1 MRQPKNMA
9 CMAIPLMVVLRLA
22 AQRKGMA
29 IHMNAEKTGALIAE
43 VRREQNMTQKELAEL
58 LHVTDRAVSKWERGL
73 SFPDVSLLEPLAD
86 ALGLTLTELMD
97 GERAQQ
103 PEEAD
108 ERPLREVL
116 ALSKAA
122 LRSKAVKL
130 RLFAASACV
139 LALILLGM
147 GAYRLWNS
155 PDHPAH
161 ANTLKSIPLT
171 QKEETLAQL
180 SNSAVCKYRYTLTQD
195 VQNVRAVYEVWT
207 EDGMVDEGKLW
218 QRGAESSIPLDYRG
232 TFLFG
237 CKFADAFGYDGKDT
251 EEAHIE
257 LSWLLPSRGIIGQP
271 VPLPYEAPG
280 NVLTMAH
287 DTPHKNGEGNAA
299 LLLLLEFMAK
309 NSYTPAE
316 DNAMK
321 QFVLTASRGDEPP
334 VSPGGYTVAIWLE
347 VER

>member
-1 MRQPKNMA
+1 
-9 CMAIPLMVVLRLA
+9 
-22 AQRKGMA
+22 
-29 IHMNAEKTGALIAE
+29 MNAEKTGALIAE
-43 VRREQNMTQKELAEL
+43 VRREKNMTQKELAAL

-73 SFPDVSLLEPLAD
+73 SFPDVGLLEPLAD

-97 GERAQQ
+97 GERTAQ
-103 PEEAD
+103 PEETD
-108 ERPLREVL
+108 ERSLREIL
-116 ALSKAA
+116 ALSKEA

-130 RLFAASACV
+130 RLFAVSACA

-147 GAYRLWNS
+147 GVYRLWNS
-155 PDHPAH
+155 PDHSAR
-161 ANTLKSIPLT
+161 ANTLKNIPLT
-171 QKEETLAQL
+171 KKEQTITQL
-180 SNSAVCKYRYTLTQD
+180 SNSGVLKYRYTLTQD

-207 EDGMVDEGKLW
+207 KEGKVDEDELW
-218 QRGAESSIPLDYRG
+218 RCDAADFPLNYRG

-237 CKFADAFGYDGKDT
+237 CKLSNAFGYGGKAA

-257 LSWLLPSRGIIGQP
+257 LSWLLPSRYVIGLS

-287 DTPHKNGEGNAA
+287 DTPHKNGGGDAA

-309 NSYTPAE
+309 NGYTPAE

-347 VER
+347 IERST

>member
-1 MRQPKNMA
+1 
-9 CMAIPLMVVLRLA
+9 
-22 AQRKGMA
+22 
-29 IHMNAEKTGALIAE
+29 MNAEKTGALIAQM
-43 VRREQNMTQKELAEL
+43 RREKNMTQKELAAL

-73 SFPDVSLLEPLAD
+73 SFPDISLLEPLAD

-97 GERAQQ
+97 GERVQQ
-103 PEEAD
+103 PEETD
-108 ERPLREVL
+108 ERSLREIL

-122 LRSKAVKL
+122 LRSETVKL

-139 LALILLGM
+139 LALVLLGM
-147 GAYRLWNS
+147 GVYRLWNS

-161 ANTLKSIPLT
+161 ANTLKSVALT
-171 QKEETLAQL
+171 QKEQTITQL
-180 SNSAVCKYRYTLTQD
+180 SNSGVCKYRYTLTQD

-207 EDGMVDEGKLW
+207 EEGKVDEGTLW
-218 QRGAESSIPLDYRG
+218 RRGTATDVPLNYRG

-237 CKFADAFGYDGKDT
+237 CKLGGAFGYDGKEV

-257 LSWLLPSRGIIGQP
+257 LSWLLPSCGIIGQR

-287 DTPHKNGEGNAA
+287 DEPHKNGGGDAT
-299 LLLLLEFMAK
+299 LLLLAEFMGGK
-309 NSYTPAE
+309 SYTSAE
-316 DNAMK
+316 DDAME
-321 QFVLTASRGDEPP
+321 QFVLTASRGDTPP

>member
-1 MRQPKNMA
+1 
-9 CMAIPLMVVLRLA
+9 
-22 AQRKGMA
+22 
-29 IHMNAEKTGALIAE
+29 MNAEKTGALIAQ
-43 VRREQNMTQKELAEL
+43 VRREKNMTQRELAEL

-73 SFPDVSLLEPLAD
+73 SFPDVGLLEPLAD
-86 ALGLTLTELMD
+86 ALGLTLTELLD
-97 GERAQQ
+97 GEHAPQ
-103 PEEAD
+103 PEETD
-108 ERPLREVL
+108 ERSLREIL

-122 LRSKAVKL
+122 LRSKTVKL

-139 LALILLGM
+139 LALVLLSM
-147 GAYRLWNS
+147 GVYRLWNS
-155 PDHPAH
+155 PDHPAY

-171 QKEETLAQL
+171 KKEQTVTQL
-180 SNSAVCKYRYTLTQD
+180 SNSGVCKYRYTLTQD

-207 EDGMVDEGKLW
+207 EEGKVDEGTLW
-218 QRGAESSIPLDYRG
+218 RRGTATDSPLNYRG

-237 CKFADAFGYDGKDT
+237 CKLGGAFGYDGKEV

-257 LSWLLPSRGIIGQP
+257 LSWLLPSCGIIGQR

-280 NVLTMAH
+280 MVLTKAH
-287 DTPHKNGEGNAA
+287 NAPHKNGGGDAA